1 MLVALEVIHLKIL
14 NDIREGWKFA
24 NVVFC
29 SGSPSINPLLA
40 KNVGKHNFMNLL
52 LITAVKFVA
61 AVRKY
66 CALFP

>member
-1 MLVALEVIHLKIL
+1 MFVALEVIHLKIL
-14 NDIREGWKFA
+14 NNIREGWKFA

-29 SGSPSINPLLA
+29 SGSPSVNPLLA
-40 KNVGKHNFMNLL
+40 KKCGKHNLMNLL
-52 LITAVKFVA
+52 LITDVKYVA